1 MCTCS
6 YPFEDL
12 TIVDVSSRLF
22 CFSLNF
28 IQIVIKVRFIVN
40 TLFPNGYHVIL
51 FYQGADSPDQD
62 TYSLLPISQ
71 TSVQDLQALVDKI
84 SKVKDKFEQVWEKHQ
99 NFVLQSLQFTFFEK
113 EFLSVSIETEK
124 TSACVFSFFTQ
135 SLDGYI
141 ECFVEKHF

>member
-1 MCTCS
+1 M
-6 YPFEDL
+6 
-12 TIVDVSSRLF
+12 
-22 CFSLNF
+22 
-28 IQIVIKVRFIVN
+28 
-40 TLFPNGYHVIL
+40 FPNGYHVVL

-84 SKVKDKFEQVWEKHQ
+84 SKVKDKFEQIWEKHQ

-124 TSACVFSFFTQ
+124 HRHVFSA
-135 SLDGYI
+135 SSH
-141 ECFVEKHF
+141 KA